1 MKAKPV
7 FRKREGGILLIH
19 ESVCLYIHGLEVDV
33 SGQWTLFKP
42 IPLPKII
49 KVAISLS
56 LWLTSLPSKKVSA
69 TTNKTQNM
77 FLFFLQ
83 TITLATT

>member
-42 IPLPKII
+42 IPHQTNFIPEKLVLTYRQERLKII
-49 KVAISLS
+49 AK
-56 LWLTSLPSKKVSA
+56 
-69 TTNKTQNM
+69 
-77 FLFFLQ
+77 
-83 TITLATT
+83 